1 MIVLYIVGGLVVLF
15 LLFQYSMVFKMRL
28 QKGKPAPTLSGKAG
42 RAIQE
47 GKGVLFYFYSPGCR
61 ACKQMTPTIEKLSKN
76 HKSIV
81 KIDISLD
88 MTTAK
93 KFGVMGT
100 PATVLVQAGKI
111 VEFLVG
117 PQTEDKLLA
126 LLGKS

>member
-1 MIVLYIVGGLVVLF
+1 MIILYIVGGLVVAF

-28 QKGKPAPTLSGKAG
+28 QKGKPAPEVGGKAG
-42 RAIQE
+42 RAIQ
-47 GKGVLFYFYSPGCR
+47 GGRKALFYFYSPGCR
-61 ACKQMTPTIEKLSKN
+61 ACKQMTPIIEKLSEN
-76 HKSIV
+76 NKSIV

-100 PATVLVQAGKI
+100 PSTVLVQAGKI
-111 VEFLVG
+111 AEFLVG
-117 PQTEDKLLA
+117 PQTEDRILA